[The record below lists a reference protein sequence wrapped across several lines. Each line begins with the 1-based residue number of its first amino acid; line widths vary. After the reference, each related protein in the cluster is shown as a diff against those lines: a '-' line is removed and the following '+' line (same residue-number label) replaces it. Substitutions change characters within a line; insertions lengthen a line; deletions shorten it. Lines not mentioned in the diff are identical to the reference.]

1 MHVARKYTKSGQDAY
16 AEIEFR
22 QATSEI
28 KNPDG
33 SIVFRLENIEV
44 PASWSQVAA
53 DILAQKYFRKAGV
66 PARLKRVEETS
77 IPSWLWRSVADEAAL
92 ESLPEKQ
99 RVVGE
104 MSSKQVFNRLA
115 GTWTY
120 WGWKGG
126 YFNTEEDAR
135 AFFDEL
141 CFMLATQKCAPNS
154 PQWFNT
160 GLHWAYGIDGPGQ
173 GHFYVDHETGKLTKS
188 KSSYEHPQPHAC
200 FIQSVADDLVNEGG
214 IMDLW
219 VREARL
225 FKYGSG
231 TGSNFSYLRG
241 ESEKLS
247 GGGKSSGL
255 MSFLKIG
262 DRAAGAI
269 KSGGTTRRAA
279 KMVVVDVDH
288 PDIEEYIDWKVK
300 EEQKVAALVT
310 GSKIV
315 KKHLASIMKACVNC
329 QGPGDDCYEIDKNPA
344 LKRAVKDARR
354 NMVPDNYIKRVIQF
368 AKQGYTELEFDAYD
382 TDWDGEA
389 YRTVSG
395 QNSNNSVRVTDEF
408 LRAVETNG
416 TWNLNARM
424 TNKVTKTLQARDL
437 WDKIG
442 HAAWASAD
450 PGIQYHTTI
459 NDWHTCPASGEIR
472 ASNPC
477 SEYMF
482 LDDTACN
489 LASLNLL
496 QFRNPA
502 TAKFDVES
510 YEHAV
515 RLWTM
520 VLEIS
525 VLMAQFPS
533 KEIAKLSYDYR
544 TLGLGFANIGGLLM
558 TNGIAYDSHEGR
570 AICGA
575 LSAIMTGISYA
586 TSAEMAKELG
596 PFPGYAKNKDHMLRV
611 MRNHRRAAYGA
622 AVGYEDVRI
631 APVPLDETDCHDGDL
646 IAHARRAWDLA
657 VELGEAHGYRNAQA
671 TVVAPT
677 GTIGLVMDCDTTG
690 IEPDFALGEVQEAG
704 WRWLFQ
710 DHQSGGSRS
719 AAHAWL

>member
-1 MHVARKYTKSGQDAY
+1 MHVARKYTKTGQDAY

-44 PASWSQVAA
+44 PASWSQVAT

-66 PARLKRVEETS
+66 PAKLKRVEETS
-77 IPSWLWRSVADEAAL
+77 MPSWLWRSVADEAAL
-92 ESLPEKQ
+92 EALPEKQ
-99 RVVGE
+99 RIIGE

-200 FIQSVADDLVNEGG
+200 FIQGVADDLVNEGG

-231 TGSNFSYLRG
+231 TGSNFSLLRG
-241 ESEKLS
+241 ENEKLS

-344 LKRAVKDARR
+344 LKRAVKEARR

-395 QNSNNSVRVTDEF
+395 QNSNNSVRVTDAF

-424 TNKVTKTLQARDL
+424 SNKVTKTLQARDL

-459 NDWHTCPASGEIR
+459 NDWHTCPASGDIR

-496 QFRNPA
+496 QFR
-502 TAKFDVES
+502 
-510 YEHAV
+510 
-515 RLWTM
+515 
-520 VLEIS
+520 
-525 VLMAQFPS
+525 
-533 KEIAKLSYDYR
+533 
-544 TLGLGFANIGGLLM
+544 
-558 TNGIAYDSHEGR
+558 
-570 AICGA
+570 
-575 LSAIMTGISYA
+575 
-586 TSAEMAKELG
+586 
-596 PFPGYAKNKDHMLRV
+596 
-611 MRNHRRAAYGA
+611 
-622 AVGYEDVRI
+622 
-631 APVPLDETDCHDGDL
+631 
-646 IAHARRAWDLA
+646 
-657 VELGEAHGYRNAQA
+657 
-671 TVVAPT
+671 
-677 GTIGLVMDCDTTG
+677 
-690 IEPDFALGEVQEAG
+690 
-704 WRWLFQ
+704 
-710 DHQSGGSRS
+710 
-719 AAHAWL
+719 